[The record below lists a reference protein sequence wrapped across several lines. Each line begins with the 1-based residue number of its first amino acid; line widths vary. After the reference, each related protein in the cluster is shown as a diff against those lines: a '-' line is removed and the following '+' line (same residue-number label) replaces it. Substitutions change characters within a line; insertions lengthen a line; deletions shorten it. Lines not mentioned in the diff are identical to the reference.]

1 MIQDRKIDLAL
12 EAKELA
18 EGSAAQT
25 TRLAGVKAQE
35 DTVFGYPLTRVEI
48 LNREGE
54 AALGKPKGTYLT
66 LELPQLPREREE
78 VLRAARGVAAV
89 LEALPTL
96 PKQGSVLVA
105 GLGNRRVTPDA
116 IGPRATDFLL
126 VTRHLVQTMPQDFS
140 ALRPVSALAAGVTGT
155 TGIESGELIGA
166 VVKKLKP
173 ACLIAVDAL
182 AARRQERVCRTV
194 QVSDTGIVPGSG
206 VGNAR
211 MALDEEHLGIP
222 VIAVGCTHG
231 GGGGHPLPGPAG
243 PGGAGGIRPGPLPS
257 GGGRVVCHPPKRG
270 QRGGDPL
277 PGAGPGHQH
286 RAACGLFRG
295 RCGKV
300 DLISPIFPSFPEKT

>member
-116 IGPRATDFLL
+116 IGPRCADHVL
-126 VTRHLVQTMPQDFS
+126 VTRHLTQRDPEQFGS
-140 ALRPVSALAAGVTGT
+140 FFPVAALAAGVLGT
-155 TGIESGELIGA
+155 TGVESGELVEA
-166 VVKKLKP
+166 VCRKIRPDFIL
-173 ACLIAVDAL
+173 AVDAL
-182 AARRQERVCRTV
+182 AARSVRRLCTTIQIA
-194 QVSDTGIVPGSG
+194 DTGITPGSG

-211 MALDEEHLGIP
+211 KALNRETLGVP
-222 VIAVGCTHG
+222 VIALGVPTVVDGSTLAREFG
-231 GGGGHPLPGPAG
+231 GGGEAQQELEPVLVTPKDVDTLVTELAKVVGY
-243 PGGAGGIRPGPLPS
+243 GINACLQS
-257 GGGRVVCHPPKRG
+257 GLTVADMDYFLG
-270 QRGGDPL
+270 
-277 PGAGPGHQH
+277 
-286 RAACGLFRG
+286 
-295 RCGKV
+295 
-300 DLISPIFPSFPEKT
+300 

>member
-182 AARRQERVCRTV
+182 ASRSLRRVCRTI
-194 QVSDTGIVPGSG
+194 QLADTGITPGSG

-211 MALDEEHLGIP
+211 AALNAETLGVP
-222 VIAVGCTHG
+222 VIAVGVPTVVDAATLTCDVLAEAG
-231 GGGGHPLPGPAG
+231 KGELNPAALQ
-243 PGGAGGIRPGPLPS
+243 GAGNGLIVTPKDIDTQVHDLAKVIGYGINLAL
-257 GGGRVVCHPPKRG
+257 HT
-270 QRGGDPL
+270 
-277 PGAGPGHQH
+277 
-286 RAACGLFRG
+286 GLTIEDVELF
-295 RCGKV
+295 
-300 DLISPIFPSFPEKT
+300 LS

>member
-1 MIQDRKIDLAL
+1 MEQ
-12 EAKELA
+12 
-18 EGSAAQT
+18 
-25 TRLAGVKAQE
+25 GV

-182 AARRQERVCRTV
+182 VARRQERVCRTV

-222 VIAVGCTHG
+222 VIAVGVPTVVEAATLCLDLLDQAG
-231 GGGGHPLPGPAG
+231 QEGFDPA
-243 PGGAGGIRPGPLPS
+243 
-257 GGGRVVCHPPKRG
+257 
-270 QRGGDPL
+270 
-277 PGAGPGHQH
+277 
-286 RAACGLFRG
+286 LFRQEG
-295 RCGKV
+295 AEWFVTPRNV
-300 DLISPIFPSFPEKT
+300 DSEVETLSRVLGLGISTALHVDFSVEDVEKWIS

>member
-155 TGIESGELIGA
+155 TGIESGELH
-166 VVKKLKP
+166 
-173 ACLIAVDAL
+173 
-182 AARRQERVCRTV
+182 R
-194 QVSDTGIVPGSG
+194 
-206 VGNAR
+206 
-211 MALDEEHLGIP
+211 
-222 VIAVGCTHG
+222 G
-231 GGGGHPLPGPAG
+231 GGEKAQARLPHRRGRPGRPPAG
-243 PGGAGGIRPGPLPS
+243 AGVPDGPGLRHRHCPRLRG
-257 GGGRVVCHPPKRG
+257 G
-270 QRGGDPL
+270 QRPN
-277 PGAGPGHQH
+277 GPG
-286 RAACGLFRG
+286 
-295 RCGKV
+295 
-300 DLISPIFPSFPEKT
+300 

>member
-140 ALRPVSALAAGVTGT
+140 RPPPGLRAGRRGHRDHGDRERRAHRGGGEKAQARLPHRRGRPGRPPAGAGV
-155 TGIESGELIGA
+155 
-166 VVKKLKP
+166 P
-173 ACLIAVDAL
+173 D
-182 AARRQERVCRTV
+182 
-194 QVSDTGIVPGSG
+194 
-206 VGNAR
+206 
-211 MALDEEHLGIP
+211 
-222 VIAVGCTHG
+222 
-231 GGGGHPLPGPAG
+231 G
-243 PGGAGGIRPGPLPS
+243 PGL
-257 GGGRVVCHPPKRG
+257 
-270 QRGGDPL
+270 
-277 PGAGPGHQH
+277 
-286 RAACGLFRG
+286 
-295 RCGKV
+295 
-300 DLISPIFPSFPEKT
+300 

>member
-48 LNREGE
+48 LNQEGE

-116 IGPRATDFLL
+116 IGPKVHEYTL
-126 VTRHLVQTMPQDFS
+126 VTRHLVEGVLEHFGS
-140 ALRPVSALAAGVTGT
+140 FRPVASLAAGVLGT
-155 TGIESGELIGA
+155 TGMESGELVQA
-166 VVKKLKP
+166 VCRSLKP
-173 ACLIAVDAL
+173 AWVVAVDAL
-182 AARRQERVCRTV
+182 ASRSLDRLCRTV
-194 QVSDTGIVPGSG
+194 QISDTGIVPGSG
-206 VGNAR
+206 VGNHR
-211 MALDEEHLGIP
+211 FALDKKTLGVPVLAVGVPTVVYGATLAADLLGRDDLPPLGREGELLVTPKDIDSQVGDLSK
-222 VIAVGCTHG
+222 VIAYGIN
-231 GGGGHPLPGPAG
+231 LALQPGLG
-243 PGGAGGIRPGPLPS
+243 
-257 GGGRVVCHPPKRG
+257 VE
-270 QRGGDPL
+270 
-277 PGAGPGHQH
+277 
-286 RAACGLFRG
+286 
-295 RCGKV
+295 
-300 DLISPIFPSFPEKT
+300 DLDLLLS

>member
-116 IGPRATDFLL
+116 IGPGPRTFSWSPATWCRPCPR
-126 VTRHLVQTMPQDFS
+126 TSPPS
-140 ALRPVSALAAGVTGT
+140 ARSPRW
-155 TGIESGELIGA
+155 
-166 VVKKLKP
+166 P
-173 ACLIAVDAL
+173 
-182 AARRQERVCRTV
+182 
-194 QVSDTGIVPGSG
+194 PGS
-206 VGNAR
+206 
-211 MALDEEHLGIP
+211 
-222 VIAVGCTHG
+222 
-231 GGGGHPLPGPAG
+231 PGP
-243 PGGAGGIRPGPLPS
+243 
-257 GGGRVVCHPPKRG
+257 RG
-270 QRGGDPL
+270 S
-277 PGAGPGHQH
+277 
-286 RAACGLFRG
+286 RAASSSG
-295 RCGKV
+295 RW
-300 DLISPIFPSFPEKT
+300 

>member
-222 VIAVGCTHG
+222 VIAVGVPTVVEAATLCLDLLDQARQEG
-231 GGGGHPLPGPAG
+231 FDPA
-243 PGGAGGIRPGPLPS
+243 
-257 GGGRVVCHPPKRG
+257 
-270 QRGGDPL
+270 
-277 PGAGPGHQH
+277 
-286 RAACGLFRG
+286 LFRQEG
-295 RCGKV
+295 AEWFVTPRNV
-300 DLISPIFPSFPEKT
+300 DSEVETLSRVLGLGISTALHVDFSVEDVEKWIS